1 VTIVDAK
8 GKTFHGMYVDGNKSG
23 DWAAGPPPAAPEQR
37 ANKSVRREEANVEA
51 PAEGPPPAQRPSVTA
66 GPVIETPTNDSSLRL
81 VATPPSSLRTPAA
94 AEEASLQ
101 ASMRSAP
108 AASSS
113 NPAAS
118 DSDGK
123 DRIVTEFK
131 EQTQAVLVRVG
142 DATDNFQEVA
152 RLDSVKPLPAPVS
165 ESIGPLVDQANDL
178 RSKPGHETALQE
190 CRTETET
197 VDAISVVDQIT
208 RNIAANDVFEAGS
221 RLAVF
226 LKRSPEPTVDGQK
239 ALWRYLISMRSLCN
253 RLEKDALVHVK
264 RAQSL
269 ASAGKTSDAI
279 REYQEAYRTF
289 PNPAT
294 ADTIQQLMHGS
305 RGL

>member
-1 VTIVDAK
+1 
-8 GKTFHGMYVDGNKSG
+8 
-23 DWAAGPPPAAPEQR
+23 
-37 ANKSVRREEANVEA
+37 
-51 PAEGPPPAQRPSVTA
+51 
-66 GPVIETPTNDSSLRL
+66 
-81 VATPPSSLRTPAA
+81 
-94 AEEASLQ
+94 
-101 ASMRSAP
+101 MRSVP

-118 DSDGK
+118 DSDGT

-178 RSKPGHETALQE
+178 RSKPGHESALQE
-190 CRTETET
+190 CRTEAET

-239 ALWRYLISMRSLCN
+239 SLWRYLISMRSLCN